1 MRTRQIFHAVKVG
14 ENRCRVRR
22 GRRVTLKC
30 DGYDKL
36 CHNDVLTCKKKRKRC
51 DDVILQKRR
60 HPDAR
65 FLTFWPRIQSFLSL
79 RPPLYFN
86 PRGLLD
92 LRQREEGGEP
102 TRSLTQP
109 AWRPHRQQGGTATAV
124 DVNALDVCFKG
135 DRQRWRTEQRGCSLV
150 AQK

>member
-1 MRTRQIFHAVKVG
+1 MTNCVI
-14 ENRCRVRR
+14 
-22 GRRVTLKC
+22 T
-30 DGYDKL
+30 
-36 CHNDVLTCKKKRKRC
+36 TCLPAKKKRKRC

-92 LRQREEGGEP
+92 LRQREDLETEGGEP

-109 AWRPHRQQGGTATAV
+109 AWRPHRQQGGTAGPPPPPTLMLTTSAS
-124 DVNALDVCFKG
+124 KG
-135 DRQRWRTEQRGCSLV
+135 TDRQTRRQRWRTGQVRSWLKSETRYDNPLYLSPLFRN
-150 AQK
+150 KTE